1 MELTVSLGLAIMAAF
16 ALVVLYFEGLLRGR
30 RAAIIF
36 SVLVISAML
45 VRGACMEH
53 RTLDYENFLAVW
65 VNFFRENGG
74 WSALSQSIG
83 NYNVPYLYF
92 LALFSYCGAPDL
104 YLIKLLSIFFD
115 VVLAWAVLRLVR
127 VCRGGRAEQA
137 AGFFVTLFLPTVVL
151 NGAYWGQCDSIY
163 GAFALLGV
171 CFALERR
178 PVLSVVSVA
187 LSFAF
192 KLQAVFVMPVYLVF
206 VFTGRIKWRHLLIF
220 PLTYFI
226 VVLPAVLTGKPLLD
240 TLLLY
245 FRQAGSVGDALNY
258 NSSSVF
264 AFVRGDVDKQ
274 LFSMLGIA
282 GAAAF
287 LALVYAWLFFRR
299 KDVTDRTLLV
309 CSLLICLGVPFLLP
323 HMHERYFFIADVLSL
338 ALAALVPQMA
348 LIPALVSFGS
358 LLGYYAYLNMRYLL
372 PMRYGAAALALAML
386 VSVFFLASTLY
397 AGEGDAEPS
406 GGQK

>member
-1 MELTVSLGLAIMAAF
+1 MELTVTLGLAVMACF
-16 ALVVLYFEGLLRGR
+16 ALLALYFEGLLKGR
-30 RAAIIF
+30 RAVIAF
-36 SVLVISAML
+36 CVLAAAAML

-65 VNFFRENGG
+65 VEFFRKNGG
-74 WSALSQSIG
+74 WRALARSIG

-92 LALFSYCGAPDL
+92 LALFSYSGAPDL
-104 YLIKLLSIFFD
+104 YLIKLLSVFFD

-127 VCRGGRAEQA
+127 ACRGGKAAQA

-163 GAFALLGV
+163 GAFAVLGV
-171 CFALERR
+171 CFTLERR

-192 KLQAVFVMPVYLVF
+192 KLQAVFIMPVYLVF
-206 VFTGRIKWRHLLIF
+206 VFTGRIKWRELLVF
-220 PLTYFI
+220 PLAYLI
-226 VVLPAVLTGKPLLD
+226 VVLPAVITGRPFLD

-264 AFVRGDVDKQ
+264 ALVSGDVDKG
-274 LFSMLGIA
+274 LYSMLGIM
-282 GAAAF
+282 GAAVF
-287 LALVYAWLFFRR
+287 LALVYAWLFVRR
-299 KDVTDRTLLV
+299 KDVTERTLLA
-309 CSLLICLGVPFLLP
+309 CALLICLGVPFFLP
-323 HMHERYFFIADVLSL
+323 HMHERYFFIADVLAL

-348 LIPALVSFGS
+348 LVTALVSFGS
-358 LLGYYAYLNMRYLL
+358 LLGYHAYLKMRYLL
-372 PMRYGAAALALAML
+372 PMRYGACALALAM
-386 VSVFFLASTLY
+386 VVIVFYLASTLY
-397 AGEGDAEPS
+397 GGEGEGTAEAPE
-406 GGQK
+406 

>member
-1 MELTVSLGLAIMAAF
+1 MEITVITGLALMAAF
-16 ALVVLYFEGLLRGR
+16 GSIVLHYEGLLRSGR
-30 RAAIIF
+30 AVIF
-36 SVLVISAML
+36 SCVLVIAAML

-65 VNFFRENGG
+65 VEFFRQNGG
-74 WSALSQSIG
+74 WRALARSIG

-92 LALFSYCGAPDL
+92 LALFSYSSVPDL

-127 VCRGGRAEQA
+127 VCRGGKAAQA
-137 AGFFVTLFLPTVVL
+137 AGFFITLFLPTVVL

-163 GAFALLGV
+163 GAFAVWGV
-171 CFALERR
+171 CLALERR
-178 PVLSVVSVA
+178 PVLSVVAVA

-192 KLQAVFVMPVYLVF
+192 KLQAVFIMPVYLVF
-206 VFTGRIKWRHLLIF
+206 VFTGRIKWRELLVF
-220 PLTYFI
+220 PLTYLI
-226 VVLPAVLTGKPLLD
+226 VVLPAVLTGKPFLD

-264 AFVRGDVDKQ
+264 AFIHGDVDKR
-274 LFSMLGIA
+274 LCSTLGIA

-287 LALVYAWLFFRR
+287 LVLVYAWLFLRR
-299 KDVTDRTLLV
+299 KDVTERTLLA
-309 CSLLICLGVPFLLP
+309 CALLICLGVPFFLP

-338 ALAALVPQMA
+338 AVAVLAPQMA
-348 LIPALVSFGS
+348 LVTALVSFGS
-358 LLGYYAYLNMRYLL
+358 LLGYHAYLKMRYLL
-372 PMRYGAAALALAML
+372 PMRCGACALALAL
-386 VSVFFLASTLY
+386 VVIVFYLAFTLY
-397 AGEGDAEPS
+397 GEEGEDTVEVPE
-406 GGQK
+406 

>member
-1 MELTVSLGLAIMAAF
+1 MELTVVLGLVIMAAF
-16 ALVVLYFEGLLRGR
+16 ALAVLYFEGALNGR
-30 RAAIIF
+30 RTVII
-36 SVLVISAML
+36 SCVLVVSAML
-45 VRGACMEH
+45 LRGACMEH

-65 VNFFRENGG
+65 VSFFRENGG
-74 WSALSQSIG
+74 WRALSRSIG

-104 YLIKLLSIFFD
+104 YLIKLLSVFFD

-127 VCRGGRAEQA
+127 VCRGGSIAPP
-137 AGFFVTLFLPTVVL
+137 AGFFLTLFLPTVVL
-151 NGAYWGQCDSIY
+151 NGACWGQCDSIY

-178 PVLSVVSVA
+178 PVLSVVCAA

-206 VFTGRIKWRHLLIF
+206 LFTGRMKWRHLLVF

-226 VVLPAVLTGKPLLD
+226 AALPAVLTGRPLLD

-258 NSSSVF
+258 NSPSVF
-264 AFVRGDVDKQ
+264 AFVRGDVDRRF
-274 LFSMLGIA
+274 FSLLGIA
-282 GAAAF
+282 GAAVF
-287 LALVYAWLFFRR
+287 LAVVYAWLFSRR
-299 KDVTDRTLLV
+299 KDVTERTLLC
-309 CSLLICLGVPFLLP
+309 CSLLICIGVPFFLP
-323 HMHERYFFIADVLSL
+323 HMHDRYFFTADVLAL
-338 ALAALVPQMA
+338 ALAAVWPYLALV
-348 LIPALVSFGS
+348 PALVSFGS

-372 PMRYGAAALALAML
+372 PMRCGAAAMALAAL
-386 VSVFFLASTLY
+386 VTVFCLASTLY
-397 AGEGDAEPS
+397 GGTEAVGEDL
-406 GGQK
+406 

>member
-1 MELTVSLGLAIMAAF
+1 MELTVILGLVLMSGFAIA
-16 ALVVLYFEGLLRGR
+16 VLCFEGLFKNRYTV
-30 RAAIIF
+30 II
-36 SVLVISAML
+36 SCVLVISAML

-53 RTLDYENFLAVW
+53 RTLDYENFLTVW
-65 VNFFRENGG
+65 VDFFRENGG

-92 LALFSYCGAPDL
+92 LALFSYSGVRDL
-104 YLIKLLSIFFD
+104 YLIKLLSVFFD

-127 VCRGGRAEQA
+127 VCRGGEKAQT
-137 AGFFVTLFLPTVVL
+137 AGFIIALFLPTVVL

-206 VFTGRIKWRHLLIF
+206 VFTGRIKWRHLLVF

-226 VVLPAVLTGKPLLD
+226 AVLPAVLTGRPLLD

-245 FRQAGSVGDALNY
+245 FSQADSVGDALNY

-264 AFVRGDVDKQ
+264 ALVRGDVNRQ
-274 LFSMLGIA
+274 LFSLLGIG

-287 LALVYAWLFFRR
+287 LLLVYAWLFFRR
-299 KDVTDRTLLV
+299 RDITERTLLC
-309 CSLLICLGVPFLLP
+309 CSLLICLGVPFFLP

-338 ALAALVPQMA
+338 VLAVLVPCMT
-348 LIPALVSFGS
+348 LVPVLVSFGS

-372 PMRYGAAALALAML
+372 PMRYGAAALAMAML
-386 VSVFFLASTLY
+386 VTVFCLASTLY
-397 AGEGDAEPS
+397 EDAGEEAEEAPE
-406 GGQK
+406 